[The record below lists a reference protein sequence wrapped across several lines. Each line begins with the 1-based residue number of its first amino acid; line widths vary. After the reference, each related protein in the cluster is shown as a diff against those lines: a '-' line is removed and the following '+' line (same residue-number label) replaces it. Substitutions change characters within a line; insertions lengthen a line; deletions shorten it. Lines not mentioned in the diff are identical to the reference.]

1 MWRFL
6 SPITRQSTKIDTN
19 KTRDNLSLHNLN
31 TLNQAWATLSYEQ
44 RWARLRLVKWMTMGM
59 MNRWLRMLLMMSR
72 AVMVRI
78 CCQVTRCLLLPLIS
92 WLVAS
97 LGLLY
102 LPSGQLHVGVPH
114 PLLV

>member
-1 MWRFL
+1 
-6 SPITRQSTKIDTN
+6 
-19 KTRDNLSLHNLN
+19 
-31 TLNQAWATLSYEQ
+31 
-44 RWARLRLVKWMTMGM
+44 MTMGV
-59 MNRWLRMLLMMSR
+59 MNRWLRMLLKMRR

-78 CCQVTRCLLLPLIS
+78 CQVTRCLLLPLIS

-97 LGLLY
+97 PGLLY

>member
-1 MWRFL
+1 M
-6 SPITRQSTKIDTN
+6 
-19 KTRDNLSLHNLN
+19 
-31 TLNQAWATLSYEQ
+31 
-44 RWARLRLVKWMTMGM
+44 RLVKWMTMGM

-78 CCQVTRCLLLPLIS
+78 CCQVTRCLLLPLIT

-114 PLLV
+114 PLLVQLLLGPEQHLEADRQLALGVISMFSHENSSIELAGHLLPMSRG